1 MGELLWLPDPGAD
14 PAEGVWANMAPI
26 TSIRPRYLEQD
37 FDQVVLALEL
47 KLTGQ
52 PLFTTRYG
60 LYRDMA
66 AAKNAWAVILSALTS
81 GSG

>member
-14 PAEGVWANMAPI
+14 PAEGVWVNIGHI

-37 FDQVVLALEL
+37 SDRVVLALEL

-66 AAKNAWAVILSALTS
+66 AAKNAWGAILTS
-81 GSG
+81 LTGGTG

>member
-1 MGELLWLPDPGAD
+1 MGVLLWLPDPGAD
-14 PAEGVWANMAPI
+14 PAEGVWVNIDHI
-26 TSIRPRYLEQD
+26 TSIRPHYLEQD
-37 FDQVVLALEL
+37 ADQVVLALEL

-60 LYRDMA
+60 LYRDMT
-66 AAKNAWAVILSALTS
+66 AAKDAWAKVLAVLAS